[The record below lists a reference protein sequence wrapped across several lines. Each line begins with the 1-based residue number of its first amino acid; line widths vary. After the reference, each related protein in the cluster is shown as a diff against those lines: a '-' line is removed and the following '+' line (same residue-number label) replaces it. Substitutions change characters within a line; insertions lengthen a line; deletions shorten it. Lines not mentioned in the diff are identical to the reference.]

1 MDMMIIATVV
11 IAISSVI
18 SCIVA
23 SLIHKSTQKRDE
35 EMKDIVEKLIA
46 ATLVSGRGIGSET
59 MAAGLFHIQ
68 LKALREHKNES
79 N

>member
-1 MDMMIIATVV
+1 MVIATIF

-35 EMKDIVEKLIA
+35 EMKDIIEKLVA
-46 ATLVSGRGIGSET
+46 ATLVSAPTMVSET
-59 MAAGLFHIQ
+59 NAAHRFYIQ
-68 LKALREHKNES
+68 LKELREHKNGS